1 MATQVQFRRGTT
13 SQNNAFIGAQGE
25 LTVDTDVWA
34 LRIHDGVLAGGHVVP
49 TLTATQTFTN
59 KTMSTASVWNGTT
72 ISLAYGGTGANL
84 TGVAGAVVYST
95 GSSMALSL
103 AGTGG
108 QVLTSGGTDGPT
120 WVNSSALSVGTSVVA
135 TTSTNVAG
143 GSAGYMVY
151 QQDTDLTGF
160 IAPGVAYQLFQSNG
174 ASAIPTWVDSLQN
187 LSLVAISGT
196 DNATDD
202 ESGVLTVAGGVGIKK
217 DVYIGGN
224 LIVNGS
230 TTTINSTTLTVD
242 DKNIEL
248 GSGQAPTDITAN
260 GGGIT
265 LKGDTDK
272 TIIWDNDQD
281 NWTSSEHWNIAS
293 GKSFKINQIPVL
305 QSATLFGDASQTS
318 ITLGVYATSTTI
330 GNATA
335 STLTVNPGTVVGYNT
350 TQNVFNTVATTV
362 NAFGAATTLSLGAST
377 GTAAINN
384 TTVTLG
390 NATTL
395 NINGASPTIASSST
409 GTLTLF
415 NTNLVTVNAFGAATT
430 IGVGASTGKT
440 TFNSADDASSNTS
453 GALTVVGG
461 VSIQKKLY
469 VGSDTVLTGDLQ
481 VKGGDITTN
490 QTTFNLLNDTATT
503 LNIGGASTSTN
514 IGSVSS
520 GTTTIGYDANIKHD
534 LVVDGDVQ
542 IKGGDITTNQTTF
555 NLLNDTATTL
565 NIGGAATT
573 ISIGSTAHTGT
584 TTINNDL
591 SVYGTI
597 TFSQGSSSLSSTTI
611 QIDDT
616 LISLSDNNTADILD
630 IGFYAG
636 YRQSS
641 TDYHTGLVR
650 DASDSGTWKLFSGV
664 SAQPTGTVDF
674 TSATYDTLK
683 LAKVVLTDTST
694 PITLTGSTSGTTVVK
709 ASATAS
715 GTLTLPA
722 ATDTLVGKATTD
734 TLTNKS
740 ISLTNNTITFTSA
753 ELKTA
758 CSDETG
764 SGVLVFATS
773 PTFTTSIIL
782 NGTSSGTTAVQ
793 ASSSASGT
801 LTLPAA
807 TDTLVGK
814 ATTDTL
820 TNKSIDLANNTFTA
834 TSAQLRTAVS
844 DETGSGVLVFG
855 TSPTITTSLITDST
869 TFALANTTATTINF
883 AGAATTLNIG
893 AASGAT
899 TNLNG
904 ILAIKGSSS
913 GSVKLQAAA
922 SAGSA
927 TYTLPNSA
935 PAADGYALVSTAS
948 GTMSW
953 AQAHSGSSGDYQFN
967 SIGVGTAASTTAGEI
982 RATNQITSYYS
993 DDRLKTRGAN
1003 IENALDKVLALNGFH
1018 YTANETAQA
1027 LGFVAKPEVGLSAQ
1041 EVQAV
1046 LPEVVVDAPVDSQY
1060 LTIHYERM
1068 IPLLVEAIKAQQK
1081 QIEELKAKLGN

>member
-84 TGVAGAVVYST
+84 TGVAGAIVYST

-135 TTSTNVAG
+135 TTSTNLAG

-187 LSLVAISGT
+187 LSSVAISGT

-202 ESGVLTVAGGVGIKK
+202 ESGVLTVAGGVGIKR

-248 GSGQAPTDITAN
+248 GSGESPTDITAN

-293 GKSFKINQIPVL
+293 GKSFKIDQIPVL
-305 QSATLFGDASQTS
+305 QSATLFGAASQTS
-318 ITLGVYATSTTI
+318 ITVGSYATAISL
-330 GNATA
+330 GNASSA
-335 STLTVNPGTVVGYNT
+335 TLTVNPGTVVGYNT

-362 NAFGAATTLSLGAST
+362 NAFGAATTLSLGANT
-377 GTAAINN
+377 GTASINN

-390 NATTL
+390 HATTL
-395 NINGASPTIASSST
+395 NMNGASPTIASSST

-415 NTNLVTVNAFGAATT
+415 NTNLLTVNAFGAATT
-430 IGVGASTGKT
+430 IGIGASTGKT
-440 TFNSADDASSNTS
+440 TFNSADDASSNTN
-453 GALTVVGG
+453 GAVTVVGG

-481 VKGGDITTN
+481 VKGGDLTTD
-490 QTTFNLLNDTATT
+490 QTTFNLLNANATT
-503 LNIGGASTSTN
+503 VNFAGQATSTN
-514 IGSVSS
+514 IGSTGS
-520 GTTTIGYDANIKHD
+520 GTTTIGYDANVKHN

-542 IKGGDITTNQTTF
+542 IKGGDLTTDQTTF
-555 NLLNDTATTL
+555 NLLNTPTTINIGAAATSVSIGDTAT
-565 NIGGAATT
+565 
-573 ISIGSTAHTGT
+573 HTGT
-584 TTINNDL
+584 TTIQHDL
-591 SVYGTI
+591 YVSGTI
-597 TFSQGSSSLSSTTI
+597 TYGGGANQLSATNLSV
-611 QIDDT
+611 DDA
-616 LISLSDNNTADILD
+616 LIYLAANNAADIVD
-630 IGFYAG
+630 IGIVGAYKVG
-636 YRQSS
+636 GTHIHS
-641 TDYHTGLVR
+641 GLAR
-650 DASDSGTWKLFSGV
+650 DASDSVWKLFSGITEE
-664 SAQPTGTVDF
+664 PTTTINF
-674 TSATYDTLK
+674 TSANYDGLK
-683 LAKVVLTDTST
+683 LGKVELMDTSS
-694 PITLTGSTSGTTVVK
+694 PITLTGSSSGNTILK
-709 ASATAS
+709 ASASAS
-715 GTLTLPA
+715 GTLTFPA

-753 ELKTA
+753 QLKTA

-764 SGVLVFATS
+764 SGALVFATS

-782 NGTSSGTTAVQ
+782 NGTSSGTTTVQ
-793 ASSSASGT
+793 AAASASGT

-820 TNKSIDLANNTFTA
+820 TNKSIDLANNTLTF
-834 TSAQLRTAVS
+834 TSAQLITACS
-844 DETGSGVLVFG
+844 DETGSGALVFG
-855 TSPTITTSLITDST
+855 TSPTITTSLIAASST
-869 TFALANTTATTINF
+869 MALFNTTATTINF

-927 TYTLPNSA
+927 TYTLPDSA
-935 PAADGYALVSTAS
+935 PVADGYALVSTAS

-1003 IENALDKVLALNGFH
+1003 IENALEKVLSLNGFH

-1060 LTIHYERM
+1060 MTIHYERM